1 MLYRRGLSSVA
12 DQRLSSMARSSWF
25 VGTALAI
32 CLMPIPSMA
41 QTMDCAKPAGPA
53 DRTVCGSADLK
64 VAAED
69 VATALRDVLA
79 HTPTAERDAVQRAQ
93 QAFQSE
99 RERACAD
106 KASVPAC
113 RKLYE
118 KRAADLAD
126 QSKAAQKKLAAIVS
140 GIPKDAKGVAAA
152 LQRYDGAAAKA
163 WLVYLYHSGAVPV
176 ADKEETV
183 RKIVASVVERDLPN
197 DPYLLEEMKNLGD
210 VASAPMGT
218 MLLFLRHVLST
229 TEMDAPC
236 FLFTKHGQ
244 PAFEAFG
251 AFWGNTRDDTPGL
264 CAPPSSVFDLPEW
277 KKVADY
283 MDPAVAPALEE
294 RGSIRHGYE
303 RQFQVDDLQ
312 ASLVPSTLLEA
323 PHSAEARKTAEQRQK
338 AVAAFRNWREF
349 EVWPEAQYKAAT
361 SALPSA
367 IAATARIYR
376 EKFGL
381 NPKVAEQAAQ
391 AAGERFLASRLG
403 LILPD
408 E

>member
-1 MLYRRGLSSVA
+1 
-12 DQRLSSMARSSWF
+12 MARSHWF
-25 VGTALAI
+25 AGTALAL
-32 CLMPIPSMA
+32 CLLPLPSLA
-41 QTMDCAKPAGPA
+41 QTLNCAKPPSPA
-53 DRTVCGSADLK
+53 DRTVCASADLK

-79 HTPTAERDAVQRAQ
+79 NTPTAERDAIQRAQ
-93 QAFQSE
+93 QAFQAE

-118 KRAADLAD
+118 KRATDLSE
-126 QSKAAQKKLAAIVS
+126 QSRAAQKKLAGIVA
-140 GIPKDAKGVAAA
+140 GIPKDPKGAAAA
-152 LQRYDGAAAKA
+152 LQRYDGGAAKA
-163 WLVYLYHSGAVPV
+163 WLVYLHHSGAVPV

-183 RKIVASVVERDLPN
+183 RRLVASVIERDLPN

-251 AFWGNTRDDTPGL
+251 GFWGNTRDETPGL
-264 CAPPSSVFDLPEW
+264 CTPPSSVFDLPEW
-277 KKVADY
+277 KKVAEHI
-283 MDPAVAPALEE
+283 DPAIGPALEE

-312 ASLVPSTLLEA
+312 ASMVPSTLLEA
-323 PHSAEARKTAEQRQK
+323 PHSNEARKAAEQRQR
-338 AVAAFRNWREF
+338 AVAAFRHWREF
-349 EVWPEAQYKAAT
+349 DVWPEAEYKAAV

-367 IAATARIYR
+367 IAATAKVYR

-391 AAGERFLASRLG
+391 AAGERFLASRVG
-403 LILPD
+403 LIMPD